1 MQMSRLILSL
11 ISAFAF
17 ATAEAQDF
25 TAVLRTI
32 EQGNTRLA
40 AARQANASEVAARQA
55 ENVIGPTS
63 VEYSPFFH
71 GGYRGIASSELI
83 VTQEFDYP
91 TLYRERRKSTDLQ
104 KDVMDLEYLTLRRD
118 ILLEAA
124 KKCYDLVTAY
134 RQQAL
139 IQQRLAA
146 TDSLLNLYTK
156 RLDHGHATILDYN
169 RIRMDR
175 MALLTESAESQGE
188 ALAIIDELERLN
200 GGERI
205 AALEAFM
212 PSLHDGRTISTKL
225 LDAGSPD
232 EIRVARPFSDG
243 RSISGENSSG
253 AFTTG
258 PIRETTPAK
267 VVIDPET
274 ESLETATAE
283 AELAASRHE
292 LQLSRKSWYPTFTA
306 GFRVNTEMRD
316 ANGGFVVGVAFPLFA
331 GGKKQRAAQLRT
343 SAAEL
348 GLADARAEALSR
360 VRALKT
366 EATNLQ
372 RTLSTYDVGLMEEN
386 LSLLLRA
393 VLAGE
398 ISIMDYYPEAER
410 IYGMLQ
416 QRLATENAYNKVNAE
431 LHRDEL

>member
-1 MQMSRLILSL
+1 MQMSRLILTL
-11 ISAFAF
+11 ISAFSFVA
-17 ATAEAQDF
+17 AEAQDL

-40 AARQANASEVAARQA
+40 AARQTNAAEVAGMEA
-55 ENVIGPTS
+55 ENVMGPTS

-91 TLYRERRKSTDLQ
+91 TLYRERRKSATLQ
-104 KDVMDLEYLTLRRD
+104 KEILDLEYLTLRRD

-124 KKCYDLVTAY
+124 KKCYDLMTAY
-134 RQQAL
+134 HQQAL

-146 TDSLLNLYTK
+146 TDSLLNLYEK

-175 MALLTESAESQGE
+175 MTLLTEMAESNGQT
-188 ALAIIDELERLN
+188 LAIIDDLERLN
-200 GGERI
+200 GGIHI
-205 AALEAFM
+205 AALEAFI
-212 PSLHDGRTISTKL
+212 PSLRSGRTCASEL
-225 LDAGSPD
+225 LDVDTPD
-232 EIRVARPFSDG
+232 EIRVARPFSEG
-243 RSISGENSSG
+243 KALQGGNSTG

-258 PIRETTPAK
+258 PVHETISIKAE
-267 VVIDPET
+267 IDPET

-283 AELAASRHE
+283 AQLAASRHE

-316 ANGGFVVGVAFPLFA
+316 ANGGFVIGVAFPLFA
-331 GGKKQRAAQLRT
+331 AGKKQRAAQLRT
-343 SAAEL
+343 KAAEMEL
-348 GLADARAEALSR
+348 TDARSEAISR

-366 EATNLQ
+366 EAANLQ

-410 IYGMLQ
+410 IYSMLQ
-416 QRLATENAYNKVNAE
+416 QRLTTENAYNKVYAE